1 MIKFIKKL
9 FSKKPTVVTLPPVE
23 KRGVIARKVSTL
35 FVISLVHTG
44 DDRFEINTIGRHTL
58 TGTGV
63 MRRGEH
69 RAREYFD
76 FMCNTHGAK

>member
-9 FSKKPTVVTLPPVE
+9 FTKKSAVVSLPPVE

-35 FVISLVHTG
+35 FVITLVHTG
-44 DDRFEINTIGRHTL
+44 EDRFEINTMGRHSL

-69 RAREYFD
+69 RARDYFE
-76 FMCNTHGAK
+76 FICNTHGAK